1 MNDKNVPDSVI
12 DLIQDLKYDFLAD
25 PGRRKDHIQFCAVDN
40 KSDLERIDE
49 IDDFYWMS
57 VSKEAYFFI
66 KRVFEYIFEG
76 EKQDTDSPLY
86 IGKDDFICL
95 DNELDVLIIFYNYYT
110 TFDKFYSVC
119 KKVYGE
125 NNVRFIEEKYSE
137 VWEYLRDGIQRVYLQ
152 IETFLNLCYKNNKT
166 VWMFPAGKQN
176 IAS

>member
-12 DLIQDLKYDFLAD
+12 ELIQELKYNFLAD

-40 KSDLERIDE
+40 ETDLERIDE

-57 VSKEAYFFI
+57 VSKEAYFFLESEF
-66 KRVFEYIFEG
+66 KYIFE
-76 EKQDTDSPLY
+76 EKKQDTDSPLY
-86 IGKDDFICL
+86 LNKVDLIDL
-95 DNELDVLIIFYNYYT
+95 DNEFDVIIILYNYYT
-110 TFDKFYSVC
+110 SFDEFYSVC

-125 NNVRFIEEKYSE
+125 NNVRFIADKYSE